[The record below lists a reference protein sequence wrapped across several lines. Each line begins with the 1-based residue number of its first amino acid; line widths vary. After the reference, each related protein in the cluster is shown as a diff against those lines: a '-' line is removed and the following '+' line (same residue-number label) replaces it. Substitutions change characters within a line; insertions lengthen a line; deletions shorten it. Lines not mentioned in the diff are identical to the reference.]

1 MTQRIGGID
10 SPLAQGGCCHHARRL
25 IPANRGIRML
35 RVCLLV
41 SMAVSGLSG
50 CTWVKMEPEGDQVR
64 VVAAGTDLAHCKKLG
79 EIGVEVKD
87 KVGFYRRDPLKV
99 RDELEVMARNE
110 APRLGADT
118 LQPMDEP
125 LNGEQRFEG
134 FRCGPAAT
142 PVAAPQP
149 AQPRDPEAAE
159 TYPIRED

>member
-1 MTQRIGGID
+1 
-10 SPLAQGGCCHHARRL
+10 
-25 IPANRGIRML
+25 ML
-35 RVCLLV
+35 RVSLIV
-41 SMAVSGLSG
+41 SLAVSGLSA
-50 CTWVKMEPEGDQVR
+50 CTWVKMEPEGDKVR
-64 VVAAGTDLAHCKKLG
+64 VVAADTDLAHCKKLG

-134 FRCGPAAT
+134 FRCGATAEPAA
-142 PVAAPQP
+142 AIQP
-149 AQPRDPEAAE
+149 AQVREQEAAE

>member
-1 MTQRIGGID
+1 
-10 SPLAQGGCCHHARRL
+10 
-25 IPANRGIRML
+25 ML
-35 RVCLLV
+35 RACLIV
-41 SMAVSGLSG
+41 SMVVSGLSA

-64 VVAAGTDLAHCKKLG
+64 VVAAGTDLSHCKKLG

-87 KVGFYRRDPLKV
+87 KVGFYRRDPIKV

-134 FRCGPAAT
+134 FRCGASAMPAAVT
-142 PVAAPQP
+142 PPVPQ
-149 AQPRDPEAAE
+149 REEGSAE